1 MLTELR
7 ITNFAIIDN
16 LELSLSPGLIVFT
29 GETGAGKSIIFDA
42 VESLIGGR
50 VDANL
55 VRSGAEQAV
64 LEGTFRIPAAVRQPI
79 HAILEREDLL
89 DDEQYVTL
97 GREIRL
103 AGRSVA
109 RLNGRSVSVG
119 LLKEIGEYLVDLH
132 GQSEHLSLLRVKEH
146 LGLLDRFANAGT
158 ALDEYQNLHRK
169 VQAVRRELASL
180 RRDQQ
185 ELNRR
190 IDLLTYQV
198 QEIEAARLKPGEEE
212 ELRLEQTRLANA
224 EGLAKLA
231 QETLQA
237 LDEGSPDSPSASD
250 LLGQIVH
257 SLHGLAR
264 LDGARRDLHE
274 QAESLFESLSD
285 LGRELRSYLEEIEFN
300 PKRLDQVEERMV
312 LIQNLKRKYGEDIP
326 AVLAHGATARQE
338 LEGISQAE
346 QRSEELLEQER
357 TLLQQLGEAGEKL
370 SALRQ
375 GAAGQ
380 LSLGV
385 QAELNDLRMQ
395 GAQFKVAFTR
405 QEDSGG
411 VPTRDGKR
419 TAYDSAGIEQVE
431 FLIAPN
437 PGEGFKPLVK
447 IASGGETSRLMLA
460 LKNVLASA
468 DTLPTLI
475 FDEIDQ
481 GIGGRVGL
489 VVGQKL
495 WQLARQHQVLCITHL
510 PQLAAYGDSHIHV
523 EKLVQAGRTTTQA
536 EKIQGERRLRELAQ
550 MFGEISAG
558 TLHSAEEI
566 LQAARNISI
575 NKS

>member
-16 LELSLSPGLIVFT
+16 LELALSPGLIVFT

-64 LEGTFRIPAAVRQPI
+64 LEGTFRIPQAIRQPI
-79 HAILEREDLL
+79 HAILAREDLL

-146 LGLLDRFANAGT
+146 LGLLDRFANAGA
-158 ALDEYQNLHRK
+158 ALDEYQSLYRQ

-212 ELRLEQTRLANA
+212 ELRQEQTRLANA

-231 QETLQA
+231 QEALQA

-257 SLHGLAR
+257 SLQGLAR
-264 LDGARRDLHE
+264 LDAARRDLHE
-274 QAESLFESLSD
+274 QAESLFEA
-285 LGRELRSYLEEIEFN
+285 LGELNRELRSYLEEIEFN
-300 PKRLDQVEERMV
+300 PKRLDQVEERLA
-312 LIQNLKRKYGEDIP
+312 LIQNLKRKYGETIP
-326 AVLAHGATARQE
+326 AVLAHGVKARQE
-338 LEGISQAE
+338 LEGINQAE
-346 QRSEELLEQER
+346 QRTDELLEQEQA
-357 TLLQQLGEAGEKL
+357 LLTQLGEAGENL

-375 GAAGQ
+375 GVAEK

-405 QEDSGG
+405 QEDPGG
-411 VPTRDGKR
+411 VPTRDGKH
-419 TAYDSAGIEQVE
+419 TAYDSAGIDQIE

-523 EKLVQAGRTTTQA
+523 EKLVHAGRTTTQA

-566 LQAARNISI
+566 LQAAHNISLS
-575 NKS
+575 KS